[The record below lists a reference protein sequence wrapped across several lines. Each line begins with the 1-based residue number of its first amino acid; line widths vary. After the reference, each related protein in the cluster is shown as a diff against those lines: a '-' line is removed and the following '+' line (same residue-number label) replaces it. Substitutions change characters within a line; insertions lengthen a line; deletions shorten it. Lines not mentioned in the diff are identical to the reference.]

1 MDLPTNLQTIKLKEQ
16 TNYRSNEINK
26 IKNYFESEIREQQTI
41 IKNLSKYITGFD
53 YTDQI
58 LTVSLTIF
66 SGVNIFSPIK
76 TKKHTGLTHSFF
88 SLFKCWNN
96 KKIII

>member
-1 MDLPTNLQTIKLKEQ
+1 MDLPTNLETIKLNEQ

-53 YTDQI
+53 YSDQI
-58 LTVSLTIF
+58 LTAFLTIF
-66 SGVNIFSPIK
+66 SGVNVFSHIK
-76 TKKHTGLTHSFF
+76 TKKTQD
-88 SLFKCWNN
+88 
-96 KKIII
+96 